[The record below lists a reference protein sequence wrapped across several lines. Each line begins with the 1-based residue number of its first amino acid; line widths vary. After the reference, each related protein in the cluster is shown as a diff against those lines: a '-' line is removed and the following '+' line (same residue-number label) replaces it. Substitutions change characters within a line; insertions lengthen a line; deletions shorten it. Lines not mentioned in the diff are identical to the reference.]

1 MPDRTGRIVR
11 PRTTLLWICSAAL
24 LAACQGPASP
34 LGPHDLSLA
43 AADLRSMGSES
54 ALLTEQLA
62 DGSVSGN
69 FGWVHQQALG
79 QSSANLAERLARP
92 APPAQRARHERLLL
106 LHARLEAALER
117 IGFAADDRAALQ
129 ELRNRFTQIQAAA
142 AAMQEP
148 R

>member
-11 PRTTLLWICSAAL
+11 PRTTLLSIFAAAL

-43 AADLRSMGSES
+43 ASDLRSMASES

-79 QSSANLAERLARP
+79 QSCTDLAERLARP
-92 APPAQRARHERLLL
+92 APPAQQARQEGLLL
-106 LHARLEAALER
+106 LHARLAAALER
-117 IGFAADDRAALQ
+117 IGFAAHDRAALE
-129 ELRNRFTQIQAAA
+129 ELRSRFTQIQAAA